1 MKWDRPF
8 LTSLVYSVFTLLYT
22 VYIIRH
28 FGHFG
33 KARGPAWFYF
43 LEFLTIV
50 GYLFFIIQGLLLRSK
65 NWGLLLLLPV
75 ALLAVTIVSGFILV
89 GLIRL
94 GGGTLLDRDDA
105 DMILASLL
113 FLALSI
119 YTQKWIRPGKGRG
132 KKQANAPKRRQIH

>member
-22 VYIIRH
+22 IYIIRH

-43 LEFLTIV
+43 LGFLMIV
-50 GYLFFIIQGLLLRSK
+50 GYLFFVIQGLLLRSR

-75 ALLAVTIVSGFILV
+75 AVLAVTVVSGYILV

-113 FLALSI
+113 FLALSV
-119 YTQKWIRPGKGRG
+119 YTQKWIRPGKGQR
-132 KKQANAPKRRQIH
+132 KK

>member
-8 LTSLVYSVFTLLYT
+8 LTTLVYSVFTLLYT

-43 LEFLTIV
+43 LEFLTIG
-50 GYLFFIIQGLLLRSK
+50 GYLFFIVQGLLLRSK

-75 ALLAVTIVSGFILV
+75 AVLAVTIVVGFILV

-94 GGGTLLDRDDA
+94 GGGTLLDRDDT

-119 YTQKWIRPGKGRG
+119 YTQKWIRPGKGQR
-132 KKQANAPKRRQIH
+132 KK

>member
-8 LTSLVYSVFTLLYT
+8 LMSLVYSVFTLLYT

-33 KARGPAWFYF
+33 KARGHAWRYF
-43 LEFLTIV
+43 LEFLTIG
-50 GYLFFIIQGLLLRSK
+50 GYLFFIIQGLILRSK

-75 ALLAVTIVSGFILV
+75 AVLVTTIIVGFILV
-89 GLIRL
+89 GLIRV

-113 FLALSI
+113 FTGLCLYA
-119 YTQKWIRPGKGRG
+119 QKWIRHEKTAR
-132 KKQANAPKRRQIH
+132 KKHGNTPKRGRVS